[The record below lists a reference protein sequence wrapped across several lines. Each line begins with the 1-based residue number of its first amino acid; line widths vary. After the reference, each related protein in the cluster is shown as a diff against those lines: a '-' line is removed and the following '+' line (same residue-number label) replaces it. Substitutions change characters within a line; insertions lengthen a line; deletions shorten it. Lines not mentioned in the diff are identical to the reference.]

1 MCYFFEEKNPS
12 STLRSKEA
20 TPFPHSV
27 TSLKKKGFTL
37 GGVQTCPATSFTAG
51 KTKTHLFLQTQ
62 AAGAAASVGRY
73 RFHIS
78 ASLAANR
85 RIPLRQTPPLA
96 SARPPSQAL
105 WDGLRPRSWRCL
117 FFPPLLLL
125 SQFLSL
131 MISSF
136 LASNP
141 LSSFPSRSRGVA
153 KASCWTR
160 RSDLVS
166 QPCSSHTTLVV
177 LRWLQASTPSLA
189 RTFAL

>member
-1 MCYFFEEKNPS
+1 MCIILICILLIIIVRETIVVWWLAVSLSFTTLCYFFEEKNPS

-62 AAGAAASVGRY
+62 AAGAAASIRRY

-78 ASLAANR
+78 ASLAANH

-117 FFPPLLLL
+117 DF
-125 SQFLSL
+125 S
-131 MISSF
+131 
-136 LASNP
+136 
-141 LSSFPSRSRGVA
+141 PS
-153 KASCWTR
+153 CEI
-160 RSDLVS
+160 L
-166 QPCSSHTTLVV
+166 
-177 LRWLQASTPSLA
+177 
-189 RTFAL
+189 